1 MTNEIIIAIVSA
13 IAGGIITLLTTLIL
27 DRRKEK
33 REDRLEAKKA
43 QREAFQNR
51 PEMQIVDF
59 KDYITRPGY
68 GVKQKCDIDLFVA
81 RIQNVTI
88 EGKKKKAVVNAHYS
102 EDHLNANE
110 WCCVI
115 YVLKNAGKTDIS
127 SLHMIWHFQQ
137 SSCIF
142 PADHARQWAEGNLLN
157 YGHCYD
163 TKIRAGETISLKICY
178 HKDAIIPG
186 LFSAPFSIGMIDD
199 NGRYWT
205 QPLFAPQEKVY
216 DSRAMSWREYKEQ
229 LQTKTAEECFKK
241 PWLW

>member
-1 MTNEIIIAIVSA
+1 MIREIFIAIVSA
-13 IAGGIITLLTTLIL
+13 VAGGIITLLTTLIL

-33 REDRLEAKKA
+33 REDQLEAQKT

-59 KDYITRPGY
+59 KDYIIRTGY
-68 GVKQKCDIDLFVA
+68 GIKQKCDIELFVA
-81 RIQNVTI
+81 HIDHVTV
-88 EGKKKKAVVNAHYS
+88 EGKKKRSIVCAHYN
-102 EDHLNANE
+102 EHHLNTSE

-127 SLHMIWHFQQ
+127 TLHMIWHFQE

-142 PADHARQWAEGNLLN
+142 PADYARQWAAGNSLN
-157 YGHCYD
+157 YGYCFD

-178 HKDAIIPG
+178 HKDAIVSG
-186 LFSAPFSIGMIDD
+186 LLSAPFSIGMIDD
-199 NGRYWT
+199 NGRCWT

-216 DSRAMSWREYKEQ
+216 DSRAMSLKEYKKQ
-229 LQTKTAEECFKK
+229 MQTQSAEECFQK